1 MRIPIILSWRD
12 IMSVKDIMKTGVV
25 TVKTN
30 TSIRDAAKIM
40 YENNIGS
47 VIIVNELNNIVGIF
61 TERDL
66 VKVVALGIDLDT
78 PIKNVMTTN
87 IIVAQPNDDITTIAI
102 TMLEKGIR
110 HMPVVNKDNSVIGII
125 SIRDVLR
132 TYAASCVFP

>member
-1 MRIPIILSWRD
+1 
-12 IMSVKDIMKTGVV
+12 MSVKDIMKTGIITAKVD
-25 TVKTN
+25 TG
-30 TSIRDAAKIM
+30 IRDVAKIM

-47 VIIVNELNNIVGIF
+47 IIIVDELNNIVGIF

-66 VKVVALGIDLDT
+66 VKVVALGIDLDA

-87 IIVAQPNDDITTIAI
+87 VITAQPNDDITTIAI

-110 HMPVVNKDNSVIGII
+110 HIPVVNKDNRVVGII

-132 TYAASCVFP
+132 AYAASCEFP